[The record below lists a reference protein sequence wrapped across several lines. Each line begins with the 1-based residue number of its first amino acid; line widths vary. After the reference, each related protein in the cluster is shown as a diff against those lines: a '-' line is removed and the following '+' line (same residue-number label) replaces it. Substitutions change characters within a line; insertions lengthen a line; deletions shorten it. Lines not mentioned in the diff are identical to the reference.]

1 MKHREAI
8 EYDLMTRTGYSFDDI
23 GRALSW
29 SAFNSFLTY
38 IETDSATARI
48 LNEDVAEWSSRWKTN
63 EILANIFD
71 AINVTNAY
79 LVALISGKKPKQPKP
94 YPRPQGKD
102 DKPSQM
108 TTAEMIQKLRDKM
121 RDQYVND

>member
-1 MKHREAI
+1 
-8 EYDLMTRTGYSFDDI
+8 MTRTGYQFNDV

-38 IETDSATARI
+38 IETDSATAREI
-48 LNEDVAEWSSRWKTN
+48 NEDVAEWSSTWKTN

-71 AINVTNAY
+71 AINATNAY
-79 LVALISGKKPKQPKP
+79 LVAIISGKKPKQPKP
-94 YPRPQGKD
+94 YPRPENKEN
-102 DKPSQM
+102 KPVQM